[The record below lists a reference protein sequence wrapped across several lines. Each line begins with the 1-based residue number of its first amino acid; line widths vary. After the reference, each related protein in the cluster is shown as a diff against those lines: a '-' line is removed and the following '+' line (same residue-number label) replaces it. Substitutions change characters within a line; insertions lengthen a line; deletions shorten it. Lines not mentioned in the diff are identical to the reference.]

1 MRGKKGDCCIEFQS
15 KNFKQNKLH
24 KKCKCR
30 LDDNI
35 KVYYKEIEQESVGW
49 IYLAQDR
56 AALNYTALKIR
67 EIY

>member
-1 MRGKKGDCCIEFQS
+1 MRWKKRDCCIEFQS
-15 KNFKQNKLH
+15 KNVKQKILL
-24 KKCKCR
+24 KKCRCR

-35 KVYYKEIEQESVGW
+35 KMYYKEIEDSVGW

-56 AALNYTALKIR
+56 AALNYIALKIR